1 MNIDG
6 SNILITGASQGIG
19 RRLAVHFAPKASE
32 IMIAAR
38 NQTKLEETAA
48 LVQAAGGRATILPLD
63 LCNPESIEALVK
75 TVRLSKKQ
83 VDILI
88 NNAAD
93 ATSKSLLNSSFE
105 EIDSIIRTNVIG
117 CLQLCRLISP
127 ILIEQK
133 HGMIINVS
141 SLAGYN
147 PNGKQT
153 AYSTSKAAINAF
165 SEALRDELAPKGI
178 HVMNIAQQNVL
189 SDQPFRSFAQSLDAA
204 IQRNEAE
211 LFLSPAKKW
220 LIRLYSFYP
229 ELAALK
235 KRRQRTKAGV

>member
-1 MNIDG
+1 MNING
-6 SNILITGASQGIG
+6 STILITGASQGIG
-19 RRLAVHFAPKASE
+19 RRLSVHFAPKAAE

-48 LVQAAGGRATILPLD
+48 LVQAAGGQATILSLD
-63 LCNPESIEALVK
+63 LCNPESIKALVK

-93 ATSKSLLNSSFE
+93 ATSKPLLHSTFE

-117 CLQLCRLISP
+117 CLQLCCLISP
-127 ILIEQK
+127 IMIEQK

-153 AYSTSKAAINAF
+153 AYSTSKAAVNAF

-189 SDQPFRSFAQSLDAA
+189 AEQPFQSFAQRLEAA
-204 IQRNEAE
+204 IQRNESE
-211 LFLSPAKKW
+211 LFLSLAKKW
-220 LIRLYSFYP
+220 LMRLYRFYP
-229 ELAALK
+229 GLAILK
-235 KRRQRTKAGV
+235 KRH

>member
-1 MNIDG
+1 MNING
-6 SNILITGASQGIG
+6 STILITGASQGIG
-19 RRLAVHFAPKASE
+19 RRLAVHFAPKAAE

-38 NQTKLEETAA
+38 NQTKLEETAE
-48 LVQAAGGRATILPLD
+48 LVQAAGGQAIILSLD

-75 TVRLSKKQ
+75 TVRLSKKR

-93 ATSKSLLNSSFE
+93 ATSKPLLYSTFE

-141 SLAGYN
+141 SLAGYS

-153 AYSTSKAAINAF
+153 AYSTSKAAVNAF

-178 HVMNIAQQNVL
+178 HVMNVAQQNVL
-189 SDQPFRSFAQSLDAA
+189 ADQPFRSFAQSLETA
-204 IQRNEAE
+204 IQRNESE
-211 LFLSPAKKW
+211 LFLSVAKKW
-220 LIRLYSFYP
+220 SMRLYRFYP
-229 ELAALK
+229 GLAMLK
-235 KRRQRTKAGV
+235 KRYQ

>member
-19 RRLAVHFAPKASE
+19 RRLAVHFAPRASE

-38 NQTKLEETAA
+38 NQTKLEETAD
-48 LVQAAGGRATILPLD
+48 LIRAAGGQATMLNLD
-63 LCNPESIEALVK
+63 LCNSESIEALVEK
-75 TVRLSKKQ
+75 VRLSNKR

-93 ATSKSLLNSSFE
+93 ATSKPLLRSTCE

-117 CLQLCRLISP
+117 CLQLCLLLGP
-127 ILIEQK
+127 ILVEQK
-133 HGMIINVS
+133 HGMVVNIS

-153 AYSTSKAAINAF
+153 AYSTSKAAVNAF
-165 SEALRDELAPKGI
+165 SEALRDELAPQGI
-178 HVMNIAQQNVL
+178 YVMNVAQENVL
-189 SDQPFRSFAQSLDAA
+189 ADRPFQKFAQSLEVA
-204 IQRNEAE
+204 IQRNESE
-211 LFLSPAKKW
+211 LFLSSAKKW
-220 LIRLYSFYP
+220 LMRLYRLYP
-229 ELAALK
+229 ELALLK
-235 KRRQRTKAGV
+235 KRRSVKVDA